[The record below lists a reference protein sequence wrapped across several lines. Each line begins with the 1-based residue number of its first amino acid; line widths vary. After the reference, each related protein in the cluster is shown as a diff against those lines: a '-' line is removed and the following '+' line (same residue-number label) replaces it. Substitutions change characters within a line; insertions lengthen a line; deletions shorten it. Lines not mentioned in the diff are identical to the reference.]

1 MRSYNKDWSWNKL
14 TSSEKRA
21 YYEKEEEYSR
31 KYYGGGSIDTA
42 DQRRIYNEVKSNRG
56 LFF

>member
-1 MRSYNKDWSWNKL
+1 MRYHNSNWSWNKL

-21 YYEKEEEYSR
+21 YYEKEEEYSS

-42 DQRRIYNEVKSNRG
+42 DKRRIYNEVKGDRG

>member
-1 MRSYNKDWSWNKL
+1 MRHYNSNWSWNKL

-21 YYEKEEEYSR
+21 YYEKEKECSQ

-42 DQRRIYNEVKSNRG
+42 DQLRIYNEVKSDRG